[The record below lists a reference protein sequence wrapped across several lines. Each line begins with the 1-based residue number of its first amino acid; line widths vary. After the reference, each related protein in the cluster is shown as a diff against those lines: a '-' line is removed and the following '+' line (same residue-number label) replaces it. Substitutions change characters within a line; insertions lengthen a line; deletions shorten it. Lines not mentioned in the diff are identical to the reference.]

1 MSSTR
6 LKLGRAGIFLIV
18 VAIALFAAAAYLAPQ
33 SNDPAEVLRLAGQ
46 LCGTFAGIGLVLVIV
61 DRLRRRQ
68 G

>member
-68 G
+68 